1 MQAVSNTGR
10 SGVLV
15 LKVDEDDVNTV
26 LMNTDIEND
35 GSLKYAYDNFADA
48 FSENILEYAFAY
60 ADIPRNQIT
69 KKQREAA
76 QSLLKLHEIEK
87 LRYYLEHD
95 VPEEDWE
102 PAFLRWYEK
111 KGVLGEI
118 VLHMFL
124 KEFKNTIPLISKMYF
139 KDSFSQEA
147 KGFDAV
153 HVSQDS
159 LTLWLGET
167 KFYKAWKTKGVVK
180 GGIDELVEDLKKHI
194 TKDYLSEQYVIIKRG
209 LETQLEHPQ
218 REEWIEKLSR
228 PILLKDVFQYIRIPL
243 LCIYEDDIAL
253 DYLKAIDDA
262 VKDAGIVSHT
272 ATLRDYYN
280 SINTFPY
287 REQVQTVLI
296 LMPIEAKKKLVKC
309 MLEKIWHM
317 SCLPTRG
324 CVPEGGEMKAYNGG
338 VRFQNGDTLIA
349 RITPCLENGKAAYI
363 NILNDK
369 EVAFG
374 STEYIVFS
382 SVDTMPSS
390 FYYFLIRS
398 KKFRAFALQY
408 MNGSSGRQRVSGD
421 ELAAFPLTKPSQEAL
436 SRFDMVAKPVL
447 EQFKVAS
454 LEINRLN
461 ALQQLI
467 IASISSR

>member
-111 KGVLGEI
+111 RGVLGEI

-180 GGIDELVEDLKKHI
+180 GGIDELLK
-194 TKDYLSEQYVIIKRG
+194 T
-209 LETQLEHPQ
+209 
-218 REEWIEKLSR
+218 
-228 PILLKDVFQYIRIPL
+228 
-243 LCIYEDDIAL
+243 
-253 DYLKAIDDA
+253 
-262 VKDAGIVSHT
+262 
-272 ATLRDYYN
+272 
-280 SINTFPY
+280 
-287 REQVQTVLI
+287 
-296 LMPIEAKKKLVKC
+296 
-309 MLEKIWHM
+309 
-317 SCLPTRG
+317 
-324 CVPEGGEMKAYNGG
+324 
-338 VRFQNGDTLIA
+338 
-349 RITPCLENGKAAYI
+349 
-363 NILNDK
+363 
-369 EVAFG
+369 
-374 STEYIVFS
+374 
-382 SVDTMPSS
+382 
-390 FYYFLIRS
+390 
-398 KKFRAFALQY
+398 
-408 MNGSSGRQRVSGD
+408 
-421 ELAAFPLTKPSQEAL
+421 
-436 SRFDMVAKPVL
+436 
-447 EQFKVAS
+447 
-454 LEINRLN
+454 
-461 ALQQLI
+461 
-467 IASISSR
+467 

>member
-60 ADIPRNQIT
+60 ADIPRKQIT

-209 LETQLEHPQ
+209 LENQLEHPQ

-317 SCLPTRG
+317 
-324 CVPEGGEMKAYNGG
+324 
-338 VRFQNGDTLIA
+338 QNI
-349 RITPCLENGKAAYI
+349 
-363 NILNDK
+363 
-369 EVAFG
+369 
-374 STEYIVFS
+374 
-382 SVDTMPSS
+382 
-390 FYYFLIRS
+390 
-398 KKFRAFALQY
+398 
-408 MNGSSGRQRVSGD
+408 
-421 ELAAFPLTKPSQEAL
+421 
-436 SRFDMVAKPVL
+436 
-447 EQFKVAS
+447 
-454 LEINRLN
+454 
-461 ALQQLI
+461 
-467 IASISSR
+467 

>member
-218 REEWIEKLSR
+218 REEWIEKLSNLHPR
-228 PILLKDVFQYIRIPL
+228 
-243 LCIYEDDIAL
+243 A
-253 DYLKAIDDA
+253 
-262 VKDAGIVSHT
+262 T
-272 ATLRDYYN
+272 AC
-280 SINTFPY
+280 S
-287 REQVQTVLI
+287 
-296 LMPIEAKKKLVKC
+296 
-309 MLEKIWHM
+309 
-317 SCLPTRG
+317 
-324 CVPEGGEMKAYNGG
+324 
-338 VRFQNGDTLIA
+338 
-349 RITPCLENGKAAYI
+349 
-363 NILNDK
+363 
-369 EVAFG
+369 
-374 STEYIVFS
+374 
-382 SVDTMPSS
+382 
-390 FYYFLIRS
+390 
-398 KKFRAFALQY
+398 
-408 MNGSSGRQRVSGD
+408 
-421 ELAAFPLTKPSQEAL
+421 
-436 SRFDMVAKPVL
+436 
-447 EQFKVAS
+447 
-454 LEINRLN
+454 
-461 ALQQLI
+461 
-467 IASISSR
+467 

>member
-1 MQAVSNTGR
+1 M
-10 SGVLV
+10 
-15 LKVDEDDVNTV
+15 
-26 LMNTDIEND
+26 
-35 GSLKYAYDNFADA
+35 
-48 FSENILEYAFAY
+48 
-60 ADIPRNQIT
+60 
-69 KKQREAA
+69 
-76 QSLLKLHEIEK
+76 
-87 LRYYLEHD
+87 
-95 VPEEDWE
+95 PEEDWE

-111 KGVLGEI
+111 RGVLGEI

-317 SCLPTRG
+317 
-324 CVPEGGEMKAYNGG
+324 
-338 VRFQNGDTLIA
+338 QNI
-349 RITPCLENGKAAYI
+349 
-363 NILNDK
+363 
-369 EVAFG
+369 
-374 STEYIVFS
+374 
-382 SVDTMPSS
+382 
-390 FYYFLIRS
+390 
-398 KKFRAFALQY
+398 
-408 MNGSSGRQRVSGD
+408 
-421 ELAAFPLTKPSQEAL
+421 
-436 SRFDMVAKPVL
+436 
-447 EQFKVAS
+447 
-454 LEINRLN
+454 
-461 ALQQLI
+461 
-467 IASISSR
+467 

>member
-280 SINTFPY
+280 SINTFAGNRYEIRKKYWEYTLPQLKNAFSENGLFGNVNPVTSNWIAGFVGIPGIHIDCVANFDESRVELY
-287 REQVQTVLI
+287 LGMASKEKNKELFGFLFARKDNIEKVIGTQLI
-296 LMPIEAKKKLVKC
+296 WSRMDDNKASKIHTFLPGVDISKDIDWPRMAKFHVDASKKLY
-309 MLEKIWHM
+309 L
-317 SCLPTRG
+317 
-324 CVPEGGEMKAYNGG
+324 A
-338 VRFQNGDTLIA
+338 F
-349 RITPCLENGKAAYI
+349 
-363 NILNDK
+363 K
-369 EVAFG
+369 EH
-374 STEYIVFS
+374 
-382 SVDTMPSS
+382 
-390 FYYFLIRS
+390 
-398 KKFRAFALQY
+398 
-408 MNGSSGRQRVSGD
+408 
-421 ELAAFPLTKPSQEAL
+421 
-436 SRFDMVAKPVL
+436 L
-447 EQFKVAS
+447 EQYFHIS
-454 LEINRLN
+454 L
-461 ALQQLI
+461 
-467 IASISSR
+467 

>member
-1 MQAVSNTGR
+1 MPT
-10 SGVLV
+10 LIYP
-15 LKVDEDDVNTV
+15 E
-26 LMNTDIEND
+26 I
-35 GSLKYAYDNFADA
+35 
-48 FSENILEYAFAY
+48 
-60 ADIPRNQIT
+60 
-69 KKQREAA
+69 
-76 QSLLKLHEIEK
+76 KLRKNREK
-87 LRYYLEHD
+87 LRRVYLSYMRLKNLDIILNTMCRKKIGNRH
-95 VPEEDWE
+95 
-102 PAFLRWYEK
+102 FYGGTRK

-218 REEWIEKLSR
+218 REEWIEKLCR

-317 SCLPTRG
+317 
-324 CVPEGGEMKAYNGG
+324 
-338 VRFQNGDTLIA
+338 QNI
-349 RITPCLENGKAAYI
+349 
-363 NILNDK
+363 
-369 EVAFG
+369 
-374 STEYIVFS
+374 
-382 SVDTMPSS
+382 
-390 FYYFLIRS
+390 
-398 KKFRAFALQY
+398 
-408 MNGSSGRQRVSGD
+408 
-421 ELAAFPLTKPSQEAL
+421 
-436 SRFDMVAKPVL
+436 
-447 EQFKVAS
+447 
-454 LEINRLN
+454 
-461 ALQQLI
+461 
-467 IASISSR
+467 

>member
-253 DYLKAIDDA
+253 DYLKAIDDEKA
-262 VKDAGIVSHT
+262 SQLK
-272 ATLRDYYN
+272 N
-280 SINTFPY
+280 SI
-287 REQVQTVLI
+287 
-296 LMPIEAKKKLVKC
+296 A
-309 MLEKIWHM
+309 
-317 SCLPTRG
+317 
-324 CVPEGGEMKAYNGG
+324 
-338 VRFQNGDTLIA
+338 
-349 RITPCLENGKAAYI
+349 
-363 NILNDK
+363 
-369 EVAFG
+369 
-374 STEYIVFS
+374 
-382 SVDTMPSS
+382 
-390 FYYFLIRS
+390 
-398 KKFRAFALQY
+398 
-408 MNGSSGRQRVSGD
+408 VSGD
-421 ELAAFPLTKPSQEAL
+421 IVITHRGTLGQVALVPDKTKFDRYVISQSQFLLTCDQCALLPEYVLFYFHTDAGRRKLLANDNTTGVPSIAKPTSYIKALHIPIPPIELQQNWAVLVRATLAAVADNNLEMEKLTDFAQTLL
-436 SRFDMVAKPVL
+436 SGL
-447 EQFKVAS
+447 S
-454 LEINRLN
+454 L
-461 ALQQLI
+461 
-467 IASISSR
+467 

>member
-194 TKDYLSEQYVIIKRG
+194 TKDYLSEILTEFGIPSSAIRKILDRYGHHLKGLTEDQVVAAIIRN
-209 LETQLEHPQ
+209 
-218 REEWIEKLSR
+218 RELINRCLS
-228 PILLKDVFQYIRIPL
+228 V
-243 LCIYEDDIAL
+243 YE
-253 DYLKAIDDA
+253 
-262 VKDAGIVSHT
+262 
-272 ATLRDYYN
+272 
-280 SINTFPY
+280 
-287 REQVQTVLI
+287 
-296 LMPIEAKKKLVKC
+296 IEA
-309 MLEKIWHM
+309 LER
-317 SCLPTRG
+317 CL
-324 CVPEGGEMKAYNGG
+324 
-338 VRFQNGDTLIA
+338 
-349 RITPCLENGKAAYI
+349 
-363 NILNDK
+363 
-369 EVAFG
+369 
-374 STEYIVFS
+374 
-382 SVDTMPSS
+382 
-390 FYYFLIRS
+390 
-398 KKFRAFALQY
+398 
-408 MNGSSGRQRVSGD
+408 
-421 ELAAFPLTKPSQEAL
+421 
-436 SRFDMVAKPVL
+436 
-447 EQFKVAS
+447 
-454 LEINRLN
+454 
-461 ALQQLI
+461 
-467 IASISSR
+467 

>member
-87 LRYYLEHD
+87 LRYYLEDD

-317 SCLPTRG
+317 PSVANVIGTDLSRYKLISKGLFACNPMHIGRDERLPIALY
-324 CVPEGGEMKAYNGG
+324 EKANPAI
-338 VRFQNGDTLIA
+338 VS
-349 RITPCLENGKAAYI
+349 PAYFMFEI
-363 NILNDK
+363 IDHDILNEEYLMMWFRRPEFDR
-369 EVAFG
+369 ECWFMTDG
-374 STEYIVFS
+374 SVRGGITWDDLCRIKLPVPSYARQCEIVES
-382 SVDTMPSS
+382 YRTITDRIA
-390 FYYFLIRS
+390 L
-398 KKFRAFALQY
+398 KRAE
-408 MNGSSGRQRVSGD
+408 ND
-421 ELAAFPLTKPSQEAL
+421 NLAA
-436 SRFDMVAKPVL
+436 
-447 EQFKVAS
+447 
-454 LEINRLN
+454 
-461 ALQQLI
+461 
-467 IASISSR
+467 